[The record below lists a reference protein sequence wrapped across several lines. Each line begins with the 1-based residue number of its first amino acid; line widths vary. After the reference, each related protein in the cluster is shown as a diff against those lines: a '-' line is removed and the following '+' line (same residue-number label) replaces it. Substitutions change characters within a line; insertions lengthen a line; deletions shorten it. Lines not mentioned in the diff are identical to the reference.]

1 MDSRLSLVV
10 TIFENMKSESKEMID
25 SWKNQSCKRK

>member
-10 TIFENMKSESKEMID
+10 TVHVSGILDNGEGIYLLNVL
-25 SWKNQSCKRK
+25 